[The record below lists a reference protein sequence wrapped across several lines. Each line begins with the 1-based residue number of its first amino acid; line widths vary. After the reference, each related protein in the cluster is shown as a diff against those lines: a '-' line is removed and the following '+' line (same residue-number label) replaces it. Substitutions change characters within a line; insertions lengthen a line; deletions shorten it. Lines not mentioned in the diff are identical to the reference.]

1 LCFARLNPAE
11 VKVRPETACPDDPFD
26 SHRVQK
32 VTLTFDNGP
41 DPDGTTTAV
50 LDLLALHGVKAT
62 FFLTGHQ
69 LRLPGAFALA
79 RRAHME
85 GHWIGNHTMS
95 HSIPFGES
103 DDRTL
108 PLQEIGQTQTL
119 IGSLS
124 HPDRLFR
131 PFGSGGA
138 LDDRLLSKD
147 AIAYLVEGGYSC
159 VLWNSV
165 PRDWE
170 ADAAWVDRCIDD
182 VQMHTWTVVVMH
194 DLPTGGMRYLSTL
207 LTRLE
212 ALRAEIVQVFPSD
225 CVPIVRGRIVSDLSR
240 FYKN

>member
-1 LCFARLNPAE
+1 MRAKAARPDA
-11 VKVRPETACPDDPFD
+11 PDDPQ
-26 SHRVQK
+26 RVKK

-62 FFLTGHQ
+62 FFLTGDQ
-69 LRLPGAFALA
+69 LRLPGASDLA

-95 HSIPFGES
+95 HSVPFGES

-108 PLQEIGQTQTL
+108 PLKEIGQTQEL

-124 HPDRLFR
+124 HPDRFFR
-131 PFGSGGA
+131 PFGSGGV
-138 LDDRLLSKD
+138 LDDRLLSKN
-147 AIAYLVEGGYSC
+147 AIAYLIEGGYSC

-212 ALRAEIVQVFPSD
+212 VLRAEIVQVFPSD

>member
-1 LCFARLNPAE
+1 MRSKA
-11 VKVRPETACPDDPFD
+11 VCPDE
-26 SHRVQK
+26 HRNPQSARK

-79 RRAHME
+79 RRAHTE
-85 GHWIGNHTMS
+85 GHWIGNHTMT
-95 HSIPFGES
+95 HSVRFGDS

-108 PLQEIGQTQTL
+108 PLKEIGQTQEL

-131 PFGSGGA
+131 PFGGGA

-147 AIAYLVEGGYSC
+147 AIGYLVEGEYSC

-170 ADAAWVDRCIDD
+170 ADAAWVDRCIND
-182 VQMHTWTVVVMH
+182 VQTHAWTLVVVH
-194 DLPTGGMRYLSTL
+194 DLPTGGMCYLSTL
-207 LTRLE
+207 LTRLK
-212 ALRAEIVQVFPSD
+212 ALRAEIVQGFPGD
-225 CVPIVRGRIVSDLSR
+225 CVPIVGGRIVADLR
-240 FYKN
+240 CFCKNLA

>member
-1 LCFARLNPAE
+1 M
-11 VKVRPETACPDDPFD
+11 RPKAACPDAPYD
-26 SHRVQK
+26 SQTAKK

-69 LRLPGAFALA
+69 LRLPGASDLA

-85 GHWIGNHTMS
+85 GHWIGNHTLS
-95 HSIPFGES
+95 HSVPFGES

-108 PLQEIGQTQTL
+108 PLKEIGQMQEL
-119 IGSLS
+119 IGTLS

-131 PFGSGGA
+131 PFGSGGVM
-138 LDDRLLSKD
+138 DDRLLSKN

-165 PRDWE
+165 PRDWD

-182 VQMHTWTVVVMH
+182 VQTHTWTVVVMH
-194 DLPTGGMRYLSTL
+194 DLPTGGMRYLSAL
-207 LTRLE
+207 LTRLK
-212 ALRAEIVQVFPSD
+212 ALSAEIVQVFPSD

-240 FYKN
+240 LYKS